1 MTKNNLAS
9 HLKWLLKQGPSL
21 YPSLTTEAP
30 VVEQS
35 TRVSQQ
41 PTPPEEFEIPDG
53 ILEDADDVTDDTM
66 ARLMLC
72 PSSESKPRMLSQADK
87 KYQST
92 PTTSKKLSTSQNT
105 VTGMFDIISAT
116 RGFESCQK
124 Y

>member
-9 HLKWLLKQGPSL
+9 HLKWLLKRGPSL

-30 VVEQS
+30 VIEQP

-41 PTPPEEFEIPDG
+41 PTPPEEFEIPDE

-87 KYQST
+87 KHETT
-92 PTTSKKLSTSQNT
+92 PTTSKRPSTSRSM
-105 VTGMFDIISAT
+105 VTGMFDSISLI
-116 RGFESCQK
+116 
-124 Y
+124 